1 LLSGGIIKRNF
12 LFPLGPITYQKRE
25 KKKKKSEGICFHD
38 KRVVVRIYM
47 DLSREEVLWYLELSE
62 GEQDF
67 RVGVGEFFYFIW
79 LLDIE
84 ID

>member
-1 LLSGGIIKRNF
+1 
-12 LFPLGPITYQKRE
+12 
-25 KKKKKSEGICFHD
+25 
-38 KRVVVRIYM
+38 M